1 MELNYVLFTGLQLK
15 SGQYCSQNHS
25 HFAYTSHV
33 FYPHAG
39 SQGEG
44 NVSAPAWVEPNP
56 LPVSG
61 KDKNIPFLFLG
72 WWSSCGTSP
81 DSVPGKW
88 KPEKVPPS
96 PPVQHRRWNLTF
108 VGTGGGSRLLLWEG
122 AAIPLFPGTSP
133 CSGCSSSAPPA
144 ERFLWGSCVST
155 QSQGCLHS
163 SIPDSLVLMVSLP
176 FPPSFHSL
184 REHSLAL
191 PAPRTLLGLGSLA
204 CSYFIEKLNII
215 LTNMNKPLTFGGH
228 IPSHSH
234 GSNT

>member
-44 NVSAPAWVEPNP
+44 NVSAPAWLEPNP

-72 WWSSCGTSP
+72 WWRYQSWLRPREMKTWKSSPISTCTAQ
-81 DSVPGKW
+81 
-88 KPEKVPPS
+88 KVKS
-96 PPVQHRRWNLTF
+96 HLRGNR
-108 VGTGGGSRLLLWEG
+108 GGSRLLLWEG

-133 CSGCSSSAPPA
+133 CSGCSSSAPSA

-228 IPSHSH
+228 IPSHSL